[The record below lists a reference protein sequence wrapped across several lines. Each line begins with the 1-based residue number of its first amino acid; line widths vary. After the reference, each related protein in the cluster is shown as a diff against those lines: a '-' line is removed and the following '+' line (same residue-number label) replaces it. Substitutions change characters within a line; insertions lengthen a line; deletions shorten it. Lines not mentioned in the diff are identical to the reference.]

1 MTMWFSTVKKYVNFH
16 ECYLVLQNKFYWTKK
31 QKNKK
36 KQENRHDGKVD
47 NIYYLKMLSQAWKCY
62 HYHLS
67 TRKCY
72 KAKSCQNKVEEI
84 F

>member
-1 MTMWFSTVKKYVNFH
+1 M
-16 ECYLVLQNKFYWTKK
+16 LLDKK
-31 QKNKK
+31 QKTK

-47 NIYYLKMLSQAWKCY
+47 KIYYLKMLSQAWKCY

-72 KAKSCQNKVEEI
+72 KAESCQNKVEEI